1 MKTVNDIVKILGGTG
16 KTADIVG
23 VLPSAVSNW
32 KRFKFIPSRHYF
44 KIYRECE
51 KRGYI
56 IPDEL
61 FIDYSRRAG
70 RAA

>member
-32 KRFKFIPSRHYF
+32 KRAGFIPARHYF
-44 KIYRECE
+44 QIFRECE
-51 KRGYI
+51 KRGEI
-56 IPDEL
+56 IPDRF
-61 FIDYSRRAG
+61 FIDQTRRAG